1 MNEPQLNCAI
11 CSSSKVGVC
20 RNSQCLIEDG
30 DKTRY
35 LGSKA
40 VLLENS
46 QYLVSV
52 NVCEHQRCNLFRH
65 KLNKDYD
72 DYTRQ

>member
-1 MNEPQLNCAI
+1 MFDWT
-11 CSSSKVGVC
+11 
-20 RNSQCLIEDG
+20 DG
-30 DKTRY
+30 DKTRN

-52 NVCEHQRCNLFRH
+52 NVCEHQRRNLFRH

-72 DYTRQ
+72 NCTRQ